1 MLIKYAKRVTE
12 ILAELN
18 PIEKDVYV
26 KKISED
32 TGIREQAV
40 YDLLGNE
47 LTKNFSEGNEMN
59 NMEING
65 HKLYIEPAYMKAERA
80 LLKIMSSRDEYL
92 EIIVNNIESS
102 GFIVE
107 AHKKI
112 YELILKAKEGQIQ
125 NITEYIETH
134 CNDVETSKEYVLI
147 QEINFEESN
156 VDYSKLLTDYIF
168 QIKKHT
174 LEEKKKLIMQKL
186 KECEIKGLFEESLDY
201 VKDLK
206 IIDEN
211 LKGLER
217 S

>member
-1 MLIKYAKRVTE
+1 
-12 ILAELN
+12 
-18 PIEKDVYV
+18 
-26 KKISED
+26 
-32 TGIREQAV
+32 
-40 YDLLGNE
+40 
-47 LTKNFSEGNEMN
+47 MN

-80 LLKIMSSRDEYL
+80 LLKMMSTKNEYF
-92 EIIVNNIESS
+92 ETIVDNIESS

-107 AHKKI
+107 SHKKI
-112 YELILKAKEGQIQ
+112 YEIILKAKEEQVQ
-125 NITEYIETH
+125 NIKEYVETH

-147 QEINFEESN
+147 QEINFDESM

-186 KECEIKGLFEESLDY
+186 KECETKGLFEKSLEY

-206 IIDEN
+206 VIEES

-217 S
+217 R